1 MMTIKSAEEISK
13 MRLAGALLYRVI
25 EALKPLVAP
34 GVTTLSLDRTAKEL
48 ITGAGAAPSFLG
60 YNGFKYSMCASVDDQ
75 VVHGFPTDEPLR
87 EGQIVSI
94 DVGLVL
100 NGWQADSAFTA
111 AVGEVN
117 GEAARLIRVTE
128 ECFWLAV
135 ERARP
140 GNRLGDIGH
149 AVQAYAEAHGYGV
162 IRAMCG
168 HGIGRAIHEEPNVPN
183 VGTPGRG
190 TRLKPGM
197 TLAIE
202 PMIAAGGWPVYFDD
216 NSWTVRTN
224 DHSLCAHY
232 EHTVAITAGEPEI
245 LTYPGCAARKAV

>member
-1 MMTIKSAEEISK
+1 MMTIKSADEISK
-13 MRLAGALLYRVI
+13 MRLAGALLHHII
-25 EALKPLVAP
+25 EVLKPLIAP
-34 GVTTLSLDRTAKEL
+34 GATTLSLNRTAEKL
-48 ITGAGAAPSFLG
+48 ITVAGAAPSFLG
-60 YNGFKYSMCASVDDQ
+60 YNGFKYSLCASLGDQ

-94 DVGLVL
+94 DVGLTL

-111 AVGEVN
+111 AVGKVS
-117 GEAARLIRVTE
+117 GAAARLIRVTE
-128 ECFWLAV
+128 ECFWLAA

-149 AVQAYAEAHGYGV
+149 AVQLHAEAHGYGV

-168 HGIGRAIHEEPNVPN
+168 HGIGRALHEEPNVPN
-183 VGTPGRG
+183 VGAPGRG
-190 TRLKPGM
+190 MRLRPGM

-202 PMIAAGGWPVYFDD
+202 PMISAGGWPVYFDD
-216 NSWTVRTN
+216 NGWTVRTS
-224 DHSLCAHY
+224 DRSLCAHY

-245 LTYPGCAARKAV
+245 LTYPGCAARRAV